1 MDMFHSTQHL
11 RFPESPKERPFPHH
25 RNTPPGLSQGAPNR
39 LSNQSNQDLS
49 QRIAT
54 FSDQRGEASDLFF
67 LVVLG
72 VAPEFLSMR
81 KKGTKSFP
89 NASCLNELY
98 DDKWYWWC
106 KKSCTSWYGQFPLLC
121 RVSYVSGGAGFLPS
135 TVVLCDSGNH
145 LSGYNCFSVTCTP
158 ANENVG
164 YHASGIWFQHWTS
177 GGSSRFKGSR
187 AAYLRL
193 FAC

>member
-1 MDMFHSTQHL
+1 MVEIDGYVPFNATPPISRIAQRASIST
-11 RFPESPKERPFPHH
+11 PS
-25 RNTPPGLSQGAPNR
+25 NTPPGLSQGAPNR

-98 DDKWYWWC
+98 DDK
-106 KKSCTSWYGQFPLLC
+106 
-121 RVSYVSGGAGFLPS
+121 
-135 TVVLCDSGNH
+135 
-145 LSGYNCFSVTCTP
+145 
-158 ANENVG
+158 
-164 YHASGIWFQHWTS
+164 
-177 GGSSRFKGSR
+177 
-187 AAYLRL
+187 
-193 FAC
+193 